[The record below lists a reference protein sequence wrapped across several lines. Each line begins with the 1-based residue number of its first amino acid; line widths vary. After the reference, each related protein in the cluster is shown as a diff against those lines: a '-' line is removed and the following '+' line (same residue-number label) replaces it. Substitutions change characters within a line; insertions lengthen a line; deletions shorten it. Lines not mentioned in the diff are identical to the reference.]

1 MGEVVRVIAIMER
14 NISVCTR
21 RGPMKHATLLL
32 GLAIVLASIAAAQAS
47 DWQCG
52 RHYIMIADTGLH
64 IPTTLHA
71 RGLQPPRKHV
81 AQLLFSRFPKTQARG
96 SVNYWTKQRR
106 RAVNGSHPPA
116 AAPNRTSSRL
126 SSSK

>member
-1 MGEVVRVIAIMER
+1 
-14 NISVCTR
+14 
-21 RGPMKHATLLL
+21 MKHATLLL

-81 AQLLFSRFPKTQARG
+81 AQLQFSRFPKTQARG

-116 AAPNRTSSRL
+116 AAPNRTSSSL